1 MRAGPKPA
9 PTAGPLD
16 LRRLPKRGG
25 SRAIAFIERYLSV
38 PKGTGARRRM
48 KVRPWQREIV
58 HGLLDEPRPRH
69 GLVALPRGNGKTTNA
84 AALGMFGLLGD
95 GVEGAQVLVVA
106 SDQRQAE
113 ICFRTARRM
122 VELNEELSSRVQ
134 VFQRHLYVPHTD
146 SIFMALAAEDQGL
159 QGYDPS
165 LAIVDELHVVTPEVY
180 EAMSAAAGKRDKSLV
195 LAISTAAADT
205 DGLMYRLL
213 QHGREGD
220 PAFYLKEYSAPAG
233 CAIDDEDAWKIANPA
248 LDDFLHRD
256 AIRTNLKTLRESSFR
271 RYRLNQW
278 CQDDAAWIATESW
291 AACAD
296 TSVIIPD
303 GTEVILAFDGSYN
316 GDTTALVVVALGGI
330 PHVDVVELWERPDDA
345 PAGWTVPILPVEDAI
360 RAACQRW
367 AVKSVVADP
376 YRWARSLELLL
387 DEGLPV
393 EEFPQTSSRMSPAT
407 VRFFEAVMNGTIT
420 HSGDSRLARHIGN
433 AVVRE
438 DSRGVRLSKVH
449 KHSTRRIDLAVASV
463 MAHSIAATVETG
475 PQLFVF

>member
-1 MRAGPKPA
+1 MR
-9 PTAGPLD
+9 L
-16 LRRLPKRGG
+16 
-25 SRAIAFIERYLSV
+25 
-38 PKGTGARRRM
+38 
-48 KVRPWQREIV
+48 RPWEKEIA
-58 HGLLDEPRPRH
+58 HGLFDEPRPRH
-69 GLVALPRGNGKTTNA
+69 ALVAEPRGNGKTTKA
-84 AALGMFGLLGD
+84 AAFGLFGLLGD

-106 SDQRQAE
+106 SDQRQSE
-113 ICFRTARRM
+113 ICFRIARRM

-146 SIFMALAAEDQGL
+146 SLFMALAAEDQGL

-165 LAIVDELHVVTPEVY
+165 LAIVDELHVVTDEVY
-180 EAMSAAAGKRDKSLV
+180 EAMSAAAGKRDRSLV

-220 PAFYLKEYSAPAG
+220 PAFYLKEYAAPAG
-233 CAIDDEDAWKIANPA
+233 CAIDDEDAWAIANPA

-256 AIRTNLKTLRESSFR
+256 ALRANLKTLRESSFR

-278 CQDDAAWIATESW
+278 VQDDNAWLSTEAW
-291 AACAD
+291 ASCSEVNI
-296 TSVIIPD
+296 TIPD
-303 GTEVILAFDGSYN
+303 GSEVVLAFDGSYN
-316 GDTTALVVVALGGI
+316 GDTTALVVVAIGEV
-330 PHVDVVELWERPDDA
+330 PHVDVVECWERPDDA

-367 AVKSVVADP
+367 QVRSIVADP

-407 VRFFEAVMNGTIT
+407 TRFYEATMNRTIT

-449 KHSTRRIDLAVASV
+449 KHSTRRIDLAVAAV
-463 MAHSIAATVETG
+463 MGHSIAATVETG